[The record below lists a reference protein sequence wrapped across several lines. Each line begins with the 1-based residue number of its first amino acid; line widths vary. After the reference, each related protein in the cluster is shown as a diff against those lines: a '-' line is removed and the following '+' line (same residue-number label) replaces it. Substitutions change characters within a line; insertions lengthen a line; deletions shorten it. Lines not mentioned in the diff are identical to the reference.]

1 MCSSINITR
10 NNHYVPE
17 WYQRGFLTSESNELV
32 YLDISPDTKKLPD
45 GRVITMNCKSSRP
58 TSKCFRQRDL
68 YTTFF
73 GDDINDGIERILFGQ
88 IDDSGARAIRSYIDN
103 DPIGWHEHFTQF
115 FIYISSQKIRTP
127 KGLDWINCHYANLN
141 QNDLMREME
150 AIRNL
155 HCTLWT
161 EGVREIVSAES
172 STVKFI
178 ISDHPVT
185 VYNNACAPNNEQC
198 KYPNDPSIQFKGTQ
212 TFFPLN
218 QNYCLILTNLEYAQD
233 PKNQNPLEKRT
244 NAQYERDSV
253 VRTDAFIRERRLKD
267 NEVSAINFILKGRS
281 RRYIAA
287 ANEEWLYPEKAITQG
302 WHELKMITLPP
313 DNELFG
319 FGGEM
324 FVGHKDGSVYYQDA
338 FGRTQPENKYLKK
351 KNRKNEL
358 GRNDLCGCG
367 SGKKFKVCCIDIP
380 EGKRPS
386 WDVRSIRERNLIL
399 YKGIE
404 DILGLNKGKNWDD
417 VRRELSNDQVVEI
430 HKLYGYLWPIE
441 TDIYSLLPRPDN
453 TLRAVYTG
461 MLDPR
466 VIIFFALG
474 SVPYFDE
481 IFIQHP
487 FINPSQ
493 VKPEFSPVENP
504 HSYRFITLKNI
515 MLLMYLQPFVEE
527 GIVNFFPD
535 PCCFNNQLQHQV
547 LNMAEY
553 RYEGH
558 EINKIEADKFI
569 KLQQEDLFRTLGV
582 LSEDRQI
589 GMIRQAIPDISQQQ
603 LERVLRYIKDQNE
616 QDPLALL
623 QGDILDEG
631 GQFMI
636 CTMAP
641 NFEIAL
647 FMAQVTGALILTDN
661 VCRWDELKAAQFK
674 INNQINYPWLELSEL
689 ISNLEFA
696 YSADPEI
703 NFQNRTGGNFGE
715 IRKTLRQIFHMAQ
728 HDKFDLEAS
737 QIERIKSEVISNH
750 KQTVNVFNKDN
761 PASFSGKMNILIPQG
776 GFVDNNVQR
785 LLLKSG
791 IEHSSTNVP
800 MAVFCEP
807 VQNR

>member
-1 MCSSINITR
+1 MRSSINVTR

-32 YLDISPDTKKLPD
+32 YLDLSPDTKKLPD
-45 GRVITMNCKSSRP
+45 GRVITMNSRSSRP
-58 TSKCFRQRDL
+58 TSKCFRQRDV

-103 DPIGWHEHFTQF
+103 DPRGWHEHFTQF
-115 FIYISSQKIRTP
+115 FTYISSQKIRTP

-185 VYNNACAPNNEQC
+185 VYNYACAPNNEQC

-212 TFFPLN
+212 TLFPLN

-253 VRTDAFIRERRLKD
+253 VRTDAFIRKRRLKD
-267 NEVSAINFILKGRS
+267 NEVSAINFILKSRS

-287 ANEEWLYPEKAITQG
+287 SKEEWLYPEKAITHG
-302 WHELKMITLPP
+302 WHELNMITLPS

-319 FGGEM
+319 FGGEL

-338 FGRTQPENKYLKK
+338 FGRTRPESKHLKK
-351 KNRKNEL
+351 KNGKNEI

-367 SGKKFKVCCIDIP
+367 SGKKFKICCMDIP

-417 VRRELSNDQVVEI
+417 VRRELSNDQIVKI

-461 MLDPR
+461 LLDPMMVTR
-466 VIIFFALG
+466 FALG
-474 SVPYFDE
+474 AVPYFDE
-481 IFIQHP
+481 ILIQHP
-487 FINPSQ
+487 FVNPGQ
-493 VKPEFSPVENP
+493 VRPEFSPVDNP
-504 HSYRFITLKNI
+504 HKHKLNTLKNLFFFI
-515 MLLMYLQPFVEE
+515 LLEPFVES
-527 GIVNFFPD
+527 GVVNFFPD
-535 PCCFNNQLQHQV
+535 PCCFNNHLQHQL
-547 LNMAEY
+547 LNMAEE
-553 RYEGH
+553 RWGNQQ
-558 EINKIEADKFI
+558 INKREAEPYIE
-569 KLQQEDLFRTLGV
+569 LQKEDLFRILRMV
-582 LSEDRQI
+582 SKDRQI
-589 GMIRQAIPDISQQQ
+589 QMIRQAFPDISQEKLEQ
-603 LERVLRYIKDQNE
+603 LLQYMKEQNE
-616 QDPLALL
+616 QDPFALL
-623 QGDILDEG
+623 QEDLFDDD
-631 GQFMI
+631 GQLTPI
-636 CTMAP
+636 IIAP
-641 NFEIAL
+641 NFEMAL
-647 FMAQVTGALILTDN
+647 FIAQVTGALILTDN
-661 VCRWDELKAAQFK
+661 VFRWNELKAAQFK
-674 INNQINYPWLELSEL
+674 INDQINYPWLELSEL

-696 YSADPEI
+696 YSADPEV
-703 NFQNRTGGNFGE
+703 NFRNRIDGTFGG
-715 IRKTLRQIFHMAQ
+715 IRKSLRQIFHIAQ
-728 HDKFDLEAS
+728 QNKFDLEAR
-737 QIERIKSEVISNH
+737 QIERIKSDVILKH
-750 KQTVNVFNKDN
+750 GQTVNAFNKDD
-761 PASFSGKMNILIPQG
+761 PASFSGKMSTLMPQG
-776 GFVDNNVQR
+776 GFVNNNVQR

-791 IEHSSTNVP
+791 IEHSANNVP
-800 MAVFCEP
+800 MAIFCELA
-807 VQNR
+807 Q